1 MPPAPDPGNEI
12 DTKFATVVL
21 AGKPNAGK
29 STLLNAL
36 VGEKIAITSGKPQST
51 RYVVS
56 GIVTEHDCQLVFIDP
71 PGLFDPANLLQRSM
85 VESAIEAANR
95 ADIVLHLH
103 PLTERDFCNIEDLI
117 PDLVVGQRPI
127 VTVLTKCDIVAEGDP
142 PAVAGVT
149 LVVSAKTGQGL
160 EELKTWCR
168 DKAPRGPFRH
178 DSDNLSTQNLRF
190 FAAEM
195 VREAAFEVL
204 EQELPYAVAAEVDQF
219 REEPKPVY
227 IRVVIHVERSS
238 QKGMVIGKGG
248 RTIKALG
255 QLARSR
261 IESLLG
267 ESVFLDLWVKV
278 LPKWRTNASALKELG
293 LTPPTDKRRR

>member
-1 MPPAPDPGNEI
+1 MSPDTDPGNET

-36 VGEKIAITSGKPQST
+36 VGQKLAITSGKPQST

-56 GIVTEHDCQLVFIDP
+56 GIVTEHNCQLVFIDP

-95 ADIVLHLH
+95 ADMVLYLH
-103 PLTERDFCNIEDLI
+103 PMDERYFRNIEDLI

-127 VTVLTKCDIVAEGDP
+127 VTVLTKCDIVAESDP
-142 PAVAGVT
+142 PTVAEVT

-168 DKAPRGPFRH
+168 DNAPQGAFRH
-178 DSDNLSTQNLRF
+178 DSENLSTQNLRF

-227 IRVVIHVERSS
+227 IRVVIHV
-238 QKGMVIGKGG
+238 
-248 RTIKALG
+248 
-255 QLARSR
+255 
-261 IESLLG
+261 
-267 ESVFLDLWVKV
+267 DLHHLV
-278 LPKWRTNASALKELG
+278 A
-293 LTPPTDKRRR
+293 